1 MNSKRATYLWP
12 FSFNRYNFF
21 DETIME
27 GSIYS
32 NLGLKRNRTFREKRD
47 EDIFTLKDF
56 LEHKWILNSND
67 ELKKAFARELKVIL
81 KMENLFDLI
90 NGFFELES
98 DLSNVLDQV
107 DFEVSILNF
116 DEFYK
121 NLSPVLMRSL
131 LENSKHP
138 ENAKLLLQSIKE
150 SLRIAL
156 EEELYQLEDVL

>member
-1 MNSKRATYLWP
+1 M
-12 FSFNRYNFF
+12 
-21 DETIME
+21 D

-47 EDIFTLKDF
+47 EEIFTLKDF
-56 LEHKWILNSND
+56 LEHKWILNSNE
-67 ELKKAFARELKVIL
+67 ELKKAFARELKAIL
-81 KMENLFDLI
+81 KLENLFDLI

-98 DLSNVLDQV
+98 DLNNVLDQV
-107 DFEVSILNF
+107 DFEVSVLNF

-121 NLSPVLMRSL
+121 NLSPVFMRSL

-138 ENAKLLLQSIKE
+138 ENAKLLIQSIKE
-150 SLRIAL
+150 ALRIAL